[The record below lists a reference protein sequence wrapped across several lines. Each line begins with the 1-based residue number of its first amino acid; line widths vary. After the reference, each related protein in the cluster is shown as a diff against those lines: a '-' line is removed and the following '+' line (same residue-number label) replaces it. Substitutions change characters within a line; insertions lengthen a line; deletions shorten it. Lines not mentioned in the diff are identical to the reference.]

1 MYSIFLAIL
10 MGLLCPSHS
19 NNHQGNGTTVHS
31 TDNKGEQG
39 TGGDTGDVRP
49 PKHP

>member
-1 MYSIFLAIL
+1 MYSVFFAIL

-19 NNHQGNGTTVHS
+19 NHNHQGNGTVQTMGE
-31 TDNKGEQG
+31 GEQG

-49 PKHP
+49 PKNP